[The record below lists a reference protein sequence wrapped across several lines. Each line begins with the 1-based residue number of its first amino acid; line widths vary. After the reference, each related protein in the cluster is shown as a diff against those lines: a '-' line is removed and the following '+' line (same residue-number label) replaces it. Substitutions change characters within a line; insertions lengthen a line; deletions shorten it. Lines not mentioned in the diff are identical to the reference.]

1 MQMFY
6 RFQWHGRLAVRIV
19 TSDIDDAGS
28 LRFLGFKILD
38 VVDACGDGGE
48 CVEGDAGDCCCK
60 VSKDDD
66 LDAGVRI
73 GVAPRV
79 LPADGCMR
87 FRVFDVIGPDVGG
100 KLSPSEMTG
109 DLRIV
114 VALLALVP
122 DKALGDVV
130 SKCDWPKSDD
140 DTDGDR
146 RFDPLECY
154 LSW

>member
-1 MQMFY
+1 MSSSGPAVPALGGDGSVDGNDDADVLPVSVA
-6 RFQWHGRLAVRIV
+6 GRLAVRIV
-19 TSDIDDAGS
+19 TSDIEDAGS

-66 LDAGVRI
+66 LDAGVPV

-100 KLSPSEMTG
+100 ELSPSEMTG

-130 SKCDWPKSDD
+130 SKCD
-140 DTDGDR
+140 
-146 RFDPLECY
+146 
-154 LSW
+154 